1 MNRAETSLKCDL
13 MQEDKHRY
21 ELKTVIMPMRNASNN
36 SCGPSTQRGNVEQT
50 TTNRQAIGAPI
61 HSYSSDSDGVSNTIT
76 ASTATAMRRLYF
88 KSAKLSKTTQNSITT
103 VHQQQSQHVPKVN
116 EKMDENEKNQKKNV

>member
-1 MNRAETSLKCDL
+1 MAAVSMNRAEPSLKCDL

-36 SCGPSTQRGNVEQT
+36 LSGPSTQRDNVEQTTTT

-61 HSYSSDSDGVSNTIT
+61 HSYSSDSDGVSKTIT

-103 VHQQQSQHVPKVN
+103 VHQQQSQHVPKVI
-116 EKMDENEKNQKKNV
+116 EK